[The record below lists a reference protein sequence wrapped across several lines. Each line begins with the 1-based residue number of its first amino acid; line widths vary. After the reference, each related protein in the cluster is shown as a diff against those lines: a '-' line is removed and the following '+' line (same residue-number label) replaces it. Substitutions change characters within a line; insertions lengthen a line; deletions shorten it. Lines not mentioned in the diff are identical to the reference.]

1 MSKMCL
7 FVDVYDI
14 NTDLGRWMMVKGIKG
29 SMLKEHEKEQ
39 EGLDFQHWN
48 PVWSFN
54 CNMVGLS
61 TLVPKIMTIWT
72 MLLYFETPERVMH
85 PFLSYHPTDI
95 TLLGTTLCG
104 LRWWPSLI
112 SVDLS
117 ILSWTSDQHPTL
129 LTKESELGSGLVIV
143 SLFWVNTLW

>member
-54 CNMVGLS
+54 CNMVGLN

-72 MLLYFETPERVMH
+72 MLLYFETPEKSYA
-85 PFLSYHPTDI
+85 PF
-95 TLLGTTLCG
+95 
-104 LRWWPSLI
+104 
-112 SVDLS
+112 
-117 ILSWTSDQHPTL
+117 
-129 LTKESELGSGLVIV
+129 SELSPNWHNFTRNYPLWVALVA
-143 SLFWVNTLW
+143 LFNFGWFIYFVLN